1 MGVNRRKD
9 RNHET
14 RPSCPHARGGEP
26 SSTRLSICTITSCP
40 HARGG
45 EPSSTRLSVCT
56 ITSWPH
62 ARGGEPDYNSIPIRC
77 EISCPHARGGEPSY
91 KGGKT
96 FIDDRCPHARGGE
109 PIGEAFPG
117 NIKNPP
123 AHPNCRCA
131 LVPVVSS
138 ERSPAPGTGQERR
151 VVAGQER
158 TFNVMRIGDTRT
170 RLLVPIDFNRD
181 QQTWTPE
188 ALEATFVRERAK
200 LPKPLRDTVP
210 EIVLTDERHTTLED
224 AWAQEYGFEPD
235 QELNRITASTH
246 LGTGSITIYQNS
258 DLQEDPDWQGVL
270 VDLREELGHSIAVHL
285 FGSPEPPQEWITAM
299 QQDSSALGRNPA
311 EDWAQAVA
319 LWLAGDLTA
328 YPHREQV
335 LRVFGFRTIKT
346 V

>member
-1 MGVNRRKD
+1 MRVLD
-9 RNHET
+9 RLACNLVPLT
-14 RPSCPHARGGEP
+14 LLG
-26 SSTRLSICTITSCP
+26 ITSFAGNTQAWAAADVPEREWRTAVDELVCP
-40 HARGG
+40 ICGPLHQQRA
-45 EPSSTRLSVCT
+45 
-56 ITSWPH
+56 
-62 ARGGEPDYNSIPIRC
+62 
-77 EISCPHARGGEPSY
+77 
-91 KGGKT
+91 K
-96 FIDDRCPHARGGE
+96 
-109 PIGEAFPG
+109 IGEAFPG
-117 NIKNPP
+117 NIQNPP

-131 LVPVVSS
+131 LVPIVSP

-170 RLLVPIDFNRD
+170 RLLVPINFDQD

-188 ALEATFVRERAK
+188 TLEATFARERAK
-200 LPKPLRDTVP
+200 LPEPLRDTVP

-224 AWAQEYGFEPD
+224 SWAQEYGFEPD

-258 DLQEDPDWQGVL
+258 DLQEDPDWQGAL

-285 FGSPEPPQEWITAM
+285 FGSPEPPQDWITAM

-335 LRVFGFRTIKT
+335 LRGLGFGTIKT